1 MKRRFLLVLALSL
14 VLSCLSLPA
23 LAEVPQ
29 PNGDFYVLDLSGVLS
44 DETKGN
50 IILNND
56 LLFGACQGQIV
67 VVTVDSTG
75 DTDIGDYACDLF
87 NSWGIGSAEKNNGM
101 LILLAIQDD
110 DYYVLQGMGLEEA
123 LPSGT
128 LASLNNAYLEPYFAQ
143 KDYDTGVWAIFSQIY
158 TRVAAHSGL
167 SMTADDTLYPQYLSA
182 IQARSS
188 RGVPPLLIL
197 APLAVI
203 FLLYLIL

>member
-110 DYYVLQGMGLEEA
+110 DYYVLQGMNEFILSVKSEQNPELNPFSKLFAGLDSDYLITLNIGGIWNVISLWVRRGMKDDPEEVKA
-123 LPSGT
+123 
-128 LASLNNAYLEPYFAQ
+128 
-143 KDYDTGVWAIFSQIY
+143 AIK
-158 TRVAAHSGL
+158 
-167 SMTADDTLYPQYLSA
+167 QYL
-182 IQARSS
+182 ARI
-188 RGVPPLLIL
+188 GTI
-197 APLAVI
+197 
-203 FLLYLIL
+203 